1 MSGVSCQL
9 LQLDGI
15 SERRSEILSTQDQLS
30 RYIGDISSLY
40 STLHNDSVRVSSEVS
55 HGYLDIRLRELPQ
68 TSSNISRFV
77 KVELKPSL
85 PTLLHHIGDC
95 HVMTL
100 LPSNQEALVTVQL
113 PSLSELVTVSVTVT
127 LIYKCPEVIEALL
140 PQDRHLFQY
149 KVYTR
154 TLYSSANNTHPHY
167 TTRPLPT
174 LLQQYINSTRPRDI
188 GPRDSDS
195 KPRDL
200 YSISVHCSQ
209 TPAGLQGHV
218 KQAAGEGEMS
228 GLSAEQLYETVV
240 KFRGVREKRS
250 TTTSVTDVSLSSS
263 LQDLSSAYHK
273 LRGIC

>member
-113 PSLSELVTVSVTVT
+113 PSISELVTVSVTVT
-127 LIYKCPEVIEALL
+127 LIYKCPEVIGLCFLRTDICFSIKCTPEPCTPPQTIPILTTPPALY
-140 PQDRHLFQY
+140 QHSSNS
-149 KVYTR
+149 TS
-154 TLYSSANNTHPHY
+154 TLLDHVTLDHVTQTLNHVTCTPYQFTAL
-167 TTRPLPT
+167 RPL
-174 LLQQYINSTRPRDI
+174 LVYRDM
-188 GPRDSDS
+188 
-195 KPRDL
+195 L
-200 YSISVHCSQ
+200 N
-209 TPAGLQGHV
+209 
-218 KQAAGEGEMS
+218 KQ
-228 GLSAEQLYETVV
+228 LV
-240 KFRGVREKRS
+240 RGR
-250 TTTSVTDVSLSSS
+250 
-263 LQDLSSAYHK
+263 
-273 LRGIC
+273 